1 VFCHRDLIETP
12 APKDIDYDSD
22 LSPIV
27 DDWLGKYAATSD
39 MHDADQFAGEVPED
53 KQVSARGIEIGHIF
67 YFGTKYSDPMRC
79 RVQGPDGDLVTLHSG
94 SYGIGV
100 SRLPA
105 AIIEASHDDAGI
117 VWPDTVAPFF
127 VGLINLK
134 VGDTK
139 TDAACEDLYA
149 KLHNAGIDVLYD
161 DTDERA
167 GAKFASMDLLGLP
180 WQVIVGPK
188 GLQSGE
194 VEVKRRAT
202 GERSTMSPD
211 EALNMLAARR
221 PAGAADMAEMT

>member
-1 VFCHRDLIETP
+1 
-12 APKDIDYDSD
+12 
-22 LSPIV
+22 
-27 DDWLGKYAATSD
+27 
-39 MHDADQFAGEVPED
+39 
-53 KQVSARGIEIGHIF
+53 
-67 YFGTKYSDPMRC
+67 
-79 RVQGPDGDLVTLHSG
+79 
-94 SYGIGV
+94 
-100 SRLPA
+100 
-105 AIIEASHDDAGI
+105 
-117 VWPDTVAPFF
+117 
-127 VGLINLK
+127 
-134 VGDTK
+134 
-139 TDAACEDLYA
+139 
-149 KLHNAGIDVLYD
+149 LHNAGIDVLYD